1 MPEYRFGAFLL
12 DPDERLLSRD
22 GQRLDLSGRYL
33 DALTLLVREQ
43 GKLIS
48 KDRFHDEVWHGV
60 PVTDEALTQCIRSLR
75 RLLDDKAEQPRFI
88 ETVPR
93 HGYRFIAAVEEARTP
108 AIGTPGP
115 NAPLMKRRAGK
126 SDLAWLLAAGVVGA
140 GVAGMAGGLVYGM
153 AGASS
158 ADGSVGMGTLSVVLV
173 LLCVSILT
181 AVLGGLGVAGGLVAA
196 EHWQGRVNGWIVA
209 GGAAGGLL
217 VGTVTKL
224 LGLDAFNLLLGKAP
238 TQIAGGIEGALLGG
252 GVGLAA
258 WLAARHAPGSPRRA
272 ALLGAGAGGTAGLLI
287 GALGGRLMAGSL
299 DALARTMPASRLR
312 LDQFGDLLGEPAF
325 GPLSR
330 VITATAEGAL
340 FAAGIVA
347 AMTLARCQQAAA
359 KSSPSD

>member
-1 MPEYRFGAFLL
+1 LPEYRIGEFLL
-12 DPDERLLSRD
+12 DPDERLLRRN
-22 GQRLDLSGRYL
+22 GERLDLSGRYL
-33 DALTLLVREQ
+33 DALVLLVRER

-48 KDRFHDEVWHGV
+48 KERFHEEVWRGV

-93 HGYRFIAAVEEARTP
+93 HGYRFIAAAEEVRTP
-108 AIGTPGP
+108 AAPAP
-115 NAPLMKRRAGK
+115 VRDAPLINRRASK
-126 SDLAWLLAAGVVGA
+126 ADLAWLLGAGVVGA
-140 GVAGMAGGLVYGM
+140 GVAGMVGGLVYGL

-158 ADGSVGMGTLSVVLV
+158 SDGPAGMGTVSVVLV

-196 EHWQGRVNGWIVA
+196 EHWQGRINAWIVA

-238 TQIAGGIEGALLGG
+238 TQIAGGLEGALMGS

-258 WLAARHAPGSPRRA
+258 WLAARHGLGSARRA
-272 ALLGAGAGGTAGLLI
+272 ALFGAGAGAAAGLLI
-287 GALGGRLMAGSL
+287 GVLGGRLMAGSL

-312 LDQFGDLLGEPAF
+312 LDQLGNLLGEPAF

-340 FAAGIVA
+340 FATCIVA
-347 AMTLARCQQAAA
+347 AMTVARRQRRRA
-359 KSSPSD
+359 